1 MNALSLRSLLRGC
14 GGSVRREK
22 LVSLVLVGFAALTFT
37 VPARAQNYKVENIN
51 VPGAGGTF
59 LGGTSV
65 WHVNNLGEMGGWYGI
80 NDGNVGSFVR
90 YQDGRIVTFN
100 SPKQGNGPTSGTWA
114 MGLNDQGDTTGVIFQ
129 QTYGFYQ
136 NFIRKA
142 DGTFITFPQPGLC
155 ATQVDNGCMGYG
167 ASQINDL
174 GMVAGTYLDDN
185 RVYRSFIRYP
195 NGRMESFDAPGATS
209 TAGSYG
215 GTQLDIGVANV
226 MNQLGAITGT
236 YSDDS
241 GLTHGF
247 VRWPNSTFSTFD
259 VSGPGVAQPIQ
270 GTFPQSINDLGVV
283 VGYYIDANGLFHGFT
298 RQLNGKMTSF
308 DAPDGGTAPG
318 SYTGTLAVN
327 LNIFGE
333 IVGIYTDAA
342 GHGHNFIRYPNG
354 KIYEFDPPG
363 YVNDAEAF
371 GINAEGVVVG
381 NSVNDD
387 IGTESGRYGFAL
399 VPKL

>member
-1 MNALSLRSLLRGC
+1 MSALSLRLSLRGS
-14 GGSVRREK
+14 GGFLACKR
-22 LVSLVLVGFAALTFT
+22 LVFLALVGFGALALTA
-37 VPARAQNYKVENIN
+37 PARAQNYHVVNIN

-59 LGGTSV
+59 LGGTSP
-65 WHVNNLGEMGGWYGI
+65 WHVNNLGEIGGWYGI
-80 NDGNVGSFVR
+80 NDGMIGSFVR

-100 SPKQGNGPTSGTWA
+100 APGQGTGPTSGTWA

-142 DGTFITFPQPGLC
+142 DGSFITFPQPGLC

-174 GMVAGTYLDDN
+174 GMVAGSFLDDN

-195 NGRMESFDAPGATS
+195 NGRMEIFDAPGAS
-209 TAGSYG
+209 NLAGSYG
-215 GTQLDIGVANV
+215 GTTLNIGVASV

-236 YSDDS
+236 YTDDN
-241 GLTHGF
+241 GLNRGF
-247 VRWPNSTFSTFD
+247 VRWPNGTFSTFD
-259 VSGPGVAQPIQ
+259 VSAPGVAQPLQ

-327 LNIFGE
+327 LNVFGE
-333 IVGIYTDAA
+333 VVGVYVDAA
-342 GHGHNFIRYPNG
+342 GHGHGFIRYPNG